1 MTAPK
6 SFSHQTPDVAR
17 SDDYEA
23 NVDVDVSPQSQIYEK
38 GITEPQLEVE
48 TGTEWQRLSL
58 ISILYFTIRNFT
70 NMAQGLIYAVP
81 ALAISFNIW
90 DNLFSPEVLIGAGIL
105 FLFTSTSGLVS
116 YLMYKFRVHNQ
127 HVEIH
132 HGVFQ
137 RRYTNL
143 PLWRIQNV
151 KIERPFY
158 YRPFGYALVVLDT
171 AGSGKEE
178 AKIVAVPEAYAE
190 ALKKQVLYEKA
201 QHDVDDLDGLV
212 GEELSGRGLAD
223 GSSSSRTQS
232 MSAKAADNVNTSE
245 EVLNRRSVKDII
257 IHGITNNRVWII
269 LGAAAPFYD
278 DVFGLVSEW
287 LADKGLQLNQ
297 IVGEQTV
304 AWWQLGLYAFVI
316 LMMLMALVA
325 LFSVGGALFTFY
337 GYTLS
342 RSGDRYIRR
351 SGLLNKLEVSM
362 RASRIQ
368 MITAKQ
374 DWLDKILKR
383 VNLYFE
389 QNSTAGQQMQEL
401 MSPNKLIVPSVTENE
416 AFELSQEVM
425 PGCDLRSQPYHI
437 ISKRFISF
445 WLLTAWAIPF
455 AIFFTIGAVSSHLD
469 IMLGALA
476 AYSAIAL
483 ILTLRWWRWGIAYD
497 NKYVYIRRGRIGVDY
512 QCFEPYKVQ
521 QVIIKQSVFM
531 KRNKL
536 ATIKFVLASGAVT
549 VPFLP
554 EEYVNKLADSVLFE
568 VESTRRSWM

>member
-1 MTAPK
+1 MTVSETP
-6 SFSHQTPDVAR
+6 SHQAPTLNQSKELKEDAALK
-17 SDDYEA
+17 SHGQDA
-23 NVDVDVSPQSQIYEK
+23 NME
-38 GITEPQLEVE
+38 EPKLKVE
-48 TGTEWQRLSL
+48 TGDEWQRLSL

-70 NMAQGLIYAVP
+70 NSAQVLIYTIP

-90 DNLFSPEVLIGAGIL
+90 DNLLSPEVLIGAGIL
-105 FLFTSTSGLVS
+105 FLSTSVS
-116 YLMYKFRVHNQ
+116 GVISFLMYKFRVHNQ

-178 AKIVAVPEAYAE
+178 AKIVAVPEDYAE

-201 QHDVDDLDGLV
+201 LHDEGDLDCLPN
-212 GEELSGRGLAD
+212 EDLSD
-223 GSSSSRTQS
+223 EQSSSFPTPRTRT
-232 MSAKAADNVNTSE
+232 KAIDSSHSNE

-297 IVGEQTV
+297 LVGEQTV
-304 AWWQLGLYAFVI
+304 AWWQFGLYAFVI

-325 LFSVGGALFTFY
+325 LLSVGGALFTFY

-342 RSGDRYIRR
+342 RTGDRYIRR

-401 MSPNKLIVPSVTENE
+401 MSPNKLIVPSVTEDE
-416 AFELSQEVM
+416 AFALSQEVM
-425 PGCDLRSQPYHI
+425 PGCDLRGQDYQT
-437 ISKRFISF
+437 ISKRFITF
-445 WLLTAWAIPF
+445 WLLAGWTLPF
-455 AIFFTIGAVSSHLD
+455 ITFFTIGAVSSHLD
-469 IMLGALA
+469 IMLGSLVVF
-476 AYSAIAL
+476 SAVSL
-483 ILTLRWWRWGIAYD
+483 LLTLRWWRWGIAYD
-497 NKYVYIRRGRIGVDY
+497 SKYVYIRRGRIGIDY
-512 QCFEPYKVQ
+512 QCFEPYKAQ
-521 QVIIKQSVFM
+521 QVIVKQSVFM
-531 KRNKL
+531 KRRKQ
-536 ATIKFVLASGAVT
+536 ATVKFVLASGAVT

-554 EEYVNKLADSVLFE
+554 EDYVNKLADSVLFE
-568 VESTRRSWM
+568 VESTTRYRM

>member
-1 MTAPK
+1 MTVSETP
-6 SFSHQTPDVAR
+6 SHQAPTLNQSKELKEDTALK
-17 SDDYEA
+17 SHGQDA
-23 NVDVDVSPQSQIYEK
+23 NME
-38 GITEPQLEVE
+38 EPKLKVE
-48 TGTEWQRLSL
+48 TGDEWQRLSL

-70 NMAQGLIYAVP
+70 NSAQVLIYTIP

-90 DNLFSPEVLIGAGIL
+90 DNLLSPEVLIGAGIL
-105 FLFTSTSGLVS
+105 FLSTSVS
-116 YLMYKFRVHNQ
+116 GVISFLMYKFRVHNQ

-178 AKIVAVPEAYAE
+178 AKIVAVPEDYAE

-201 QHDVDDLDGLV
+201 LHDEGDLDCLPN
-212 GEELSGRGLAD
+212 EDLSD
-223 GSSSSRTQS
+223 EQSSSFPTPRTRT
-232 MSAKAADNVNTSE
+232 KAVDSSHSNE

-297 IVGEQTV
+297 LVGEQTV
-304 AWWQLGLYAFVI
+304 AWWQFGLYAFVI

-325 LFSVGGALFTFY
+325 LLSVGGALFTFY

-342 RSGDRYIRR
+342 RTGDRYIRR

-401 MSPNKLIVPSVTENE
+401 MSPNKLIVPSVTEDE
-416 AFELSQEVM
+416 AFALSQEVM
-425 PGCDLRSQPYHI
+425 PGCDLRGQDYQT
-437 ISKRFISF
+437 ISKRFITF
-445 WLLTAWAIPF
+445 WLLAGWTLPF
-455 AIFFTIGAVSSHLD
+455 ITFFTIGAVSSHLD
-469 IMLGALA
+469 IMLGSLVVF
-476 AYSAIAL
+476 SAVSL
-483 ILTLRWWRWGIAYD
+483 LLTLRWWRWGIAYD
-497 NKYVYIRRGRIGVDY
+497 SKYVYIRRGRIGIDY
-512 QCFEPYKVQ
+512 QCFEPYKAQ
-521 QVIIKQSVFM
+521 QVIVKQSVFM
-531 KRNKL
+531 KRRKQ
-536 ATIKFVLASGAVT
+536 ATVKFVLASGAVT

-554 EEYVNKLADSVLFE
+554 EDYVNKLADSVLFE

>member
-1 MTAPK
+1 MTVSETP
-6 SFSHQTPDVAR
+6 SHQAPTL
-17 SDDYEA
+17 
-23 NVDVDVSPQSQIYEK
+23 NQSKELK
-38 GITEPQLEVE
+38 EDAALESHGPGAGVKEPKLKVE
-48 TGTEWQRLSL
+48 TGDEWQRLSL

-70 NMAQGLIYAVP
+70 NSAQVLIYTIP

-90 DNLFSPEVLIGAGIL
+90 DNLLSPEVLIGAGIL
-105 FLFTSTSGLVS
+105 FLSTSVS
-116 YLMYKFRVHNQ
+116 GVISFLMYKFRVHNQ

-178 AKIVAVPEAYAE
+178 AKIVAVPEDYAE

-201 QHDVDDLDGLV
+201 LHDEGDLDCLPN
-212 GEELSGRGLAD
+212 EDLSD
-223 GSSSSRTQS
+223 EQSSSFPTPRTR
-232 MSAKAADNVNTSE
+232 AKAVDSSHSNE

-297 IVGEQTV
+297 LVGEQTV
-304 AWWQLGLYAFVI
+304 AWWQFGLYAFVI
-316 LMMLMALVA
+316 LTMLMALVA
-325 LFSVGGALFTFY
+325 LLSVGGALFTFY

-342 RSGDRYIRR
+342 RTGDRYIRR

-401 MSPNKLIVPSVTENE
+401 MSPNKLIVPSVTEDE
-416 AFELSQEVM
+416 AFALSQEVM
-425 PGCDLRSQPYHI
+425 PGCDLRGQDYQT
-437 ISKRFISF
+437 ISKRFITF
-445 WLLTAWAIPF
+445 WLLAGWTLPF
-455 AIFFTIGAVSSHLD
+455 ITFFTIGAVSSHLD
-469 IMLGALA
+469 IMLGSLVVF
-476 AYSAIAL
+476 SAVSL
-483 ILTLRWWRWGIAYD
+483 LLTLRWWRWGIAYD
-497 NKYVYIRRGRIGVDY
+497 SKYVYIRRGRIGIDY
-512 QCFEPYKVQ
+512 QCFEPYKAQ
-521 QVIIKQSVFM
+521 QVIVKQSVFM
-531 KRNKL
+531 KRRKQ
-536 ATIKFVLASGAVT
+536 ATVKFVLASGAVT

-554 EEYVNKLADSVLFE
+554 EDYVNKLADSVLFE

>member
-1 MTAPK
+1 MTVSETP
-6 SFSHQTPDVAR
+6 SHQAPTLNQSKELKEDAVLK
-17 SDDYEA
+17 SHGQDA
-23 NVDVDVSPQSQIYEK
+23 NME
-38 GITEPQLEVE
+38 EPKLKVE
-48 TGTEWQRLSL
+48 TGDEWQRLSL

-70 NMAQGLIYAVP
+70 NSAQVLIYTIP

-90 DNLFSPEVLIGAGIL
+90 DNLLSPEVLIGAGIL
-105 FLFTSTSGLVS
+105 FLSTSVS
-116 YLMYKFRVHNQ
+116 GVISFLMYKFRVHNQ

-178 AKIVAVPEAYAE
+178 AKIVAVPEDYAE

-201 QHDVDDLDGLV
+201 LHDEGDLDCLPN
-212 GEELSGRGLAD
+212 EDLSD
-223 GSSSSRTQS
+223 EQSSSFPTPRTRT
-232 MSAKAADNVNTSE
+232 KAIDSSHSNE

-297 IVGEQTV
+297 LVGEQTV
-304 AWWQLGLYAFVI
+304 AWWQFGLYAFVI

-325 LFSVGGALFTFY
+325 LLSVGGALFTFY

-342 RSGDRYIRR
+342 RTGDRYIRR

-401 MSPNKLIVPSVTENE
+401 MSPNKLIVPSVTEDE
-416 AFELSQEVM
+416 AFALSQEVM
-425 PGCDLRSQPYHI
+425 PGCDLRGQDYQT
-437 ISKRFISF
+437 ISKRFITF
-445 WLLTAWAIPF
+445 WLLAGWTLPF
-455 AIFFTIGAVSSHLD
+455 ITFFTIGAVSSHLD
-469 IMLGALA
+469 IMLGSLVVF
-476 AYSAIAL
+476 SAVSL
-483 ILTLRWWRWGIAYD
+483 LLTLRWWRWGIAYD
-497 NKYVYIRRGRIGVDY
+497 SKYVYIRRGRIGIDY
-512 QCFEPYKVQ
+512 QCFEPYKAQ
-521 QVIIKQSVFM
+521 QVIVKQSVFM
-531 KRNKL
+531 KRRKQ
-536 ATIKFVLASGAVT
+536 ATVKFVLASGAVT

-554 EEYVNKLADSVLFE
+554 EDYVNKLADSVLFE

>member
-1 MTAPK
+1 MTVSETP
-6 SFSHQTPDVAR
+6 SHQAPTLNQSKELKEDAVLK
-17 SDDYEA
+17 SHGQDA
-23 NVDVDVSPQSQIYEK
+23 NME
-38 GITEPQLEVE
+38 EPKLKVE
-48 TGTEWQRLSL
+48 TGDEWQRLSL

-70 NMAQGLIYAVP
+70 NSAQVLIYTIP

-90 DNLFSPEVLIGAGIL
+90 DNLLSPEVLIGAGIL
-105 FLFTSTSGLVS
+105 FLSTSVS
-116 YLMYKFRVHNQ
+116 GVISFLMYKFRVHNQ

-178 AKIVAVPEAYAE
+178 AKIVAVPEDYAE

-201 QHDVDDLDGLV
+201 LHDEGDLDCLPN
-212 GEELSGRGLAD
+212 EDISDEQ
-223 GSSSSRTQS
+223 SSSFPTPRTRT
-232 MSAKAADNVNTSE
+232 KAIDSSHSNE

-297 IVGEQTV
+297 LVGEQTV
-304 AWWQLGLYAFVI
+304 AWWQFGLYAFVI

-325 LFSVGGALFTFY
+325 LLSVGGALFTFY

-342 RSGDRYIRR
+342 RTGDRYIRR

-401 MSPNKLIVPSVTENE
+401 MSPNKLIVPSVTEDE
-416 AFELSQEVM
+416 AFALSQEVM
-425 PGCDLRSQPYHI
+425 PGCDLRGQDYQT
-437 ISKRFISF
+437 ISKRFITF
-445 WLLTAWAIPF
+445 WLLAGWTLPF
-455 AIFFTIGAVSSHLD
+455 ITFFTIGAVSSHLD
-469 IMLGALA
+469 IMLGSLVVF
-476 AYSAIAL
+476 SAVSL
-483 ILTLRWWRWGIAYD
+483 LLTLRWWRWGIAYD
-497 NKYVYIRRGRIGVDY
+497 SKYVYIRRGRIGIDY
-512 QCFEPYKVQ
+512 QCFEPYKAQ
-521 QVIIKQSVFM
+521 QVIVKQSVFM
-531 KRNKL
+531 KRRKQ
-536 ATIKFVLASGAVT
+536 ATVKFVLASGAVT

-554 EEYVNKLADSVLFE
+554 EDYVNKLADSVLFE

>member
-1 MTAPK
+1 MAA
-6 SFSHQTPDVAR
+6 SGSSENQTINIMR
-17 SDDYEA
+17 SQEPND
-23 NVDVDVSPQSQIYEK
+23 DVSLSLQNDGEGNGEDKP
-38 GITEPQLEVE
+38 EVE
-48 TGTEWQRLSL
+48 TGGDWQRLAV

-90 DNLFSPEVLIGAGIL
+90 DNLFSPQVLIGAGVL
-105 FLFTSTSGLVS
+105 FLSTSGSGVIS

-178 AKIVAVPEAYAE
+178 AKIVAVPESYAE
-190 ALKKQVLYEKA
+190 ALKKQVLYEKV
-201 QHDVDDLDGLV
+201 QHIGDDVTGKSD
-212 GEELSGRGLAD
+212 EEMGD
-223 GSSSSRTQS
+223 KDSSTQH
-232 MSAKAADNVNTSE
+232 SAKIDTAAASALTNE

-278 DVFGLVSEW
+278 DVFGVVSEW
-287 LADKGLQLNQ
+287 LANKGLQLNQ

-304 AWWQLGLYAFVI
+304 AWWQFGLYAFVV
-316 LMMLMALVA
+316 LMMIMALVA
-325 LFSVGGALFTFY
+325 LLSVGGALFTFY

-342 RSGDRYIRR
+342 RTGDRYIRR

-374 DWLDKILKR
+374 DWLDKVLKR

-401 MSPNKLIVPSVTENE
+401 MSPNKLIVPSVTEDE
-416 AFELSQEVM
+416 AFALSQEVM
-425 PGCDLRSQPYHI
+425 PGCDLRGQHYQT
-437 ISKRFISF
+437 ISRRFIRF
-445 WLLTAWAIPF
+445 WLLAAWTTPLLG
-455 AIFFTIGAVSSHLD
+455 IFVVGAVTSHLD
-469 IMLGALA
+469 IMIGAV
-476 AYSAIAL
+476 STFIIVAL
-483 ILTLRWWRWGIAYD
+483 LLTLRWWRWGIAYD
-497 NKYVYIRRGRIGVDY
+497 NKYVYIRRGRVGVDY
-512 QCFEPYKVQ
+512 QCFEPYKAQ
-521 QVIIKQSVFM
+521 QVIVKQSIFM
-531 KRNKL
+531 KKRKL

-554 EEYVNKLADSVLFE
+554 EEYVNKLADSVLYE
-568 VESTRRSWM
+568 VEATRKSWM

>member
-1 MTAPK
+1 MTVSETP
-6 SFSHQTPDVAR
+6 SHQAPTLNQSKELKEDAALK
-17 SDDYEA
+17 SHGQDA
-23 NVDVDVSPQSQIYEK
+23 NME
-38 GITEPQLEVE
+38 EPKLKVE
-48 TGTEWQRLSL
+48 TGDEWQRLSL

-70 NMAQGLIYAVP
+70 NSAQVLIYTIP

-90 DNLFSPEVLIGAGIL
+90 DNLLSPEVLIGAGIL
-105 FLFTSTSGLVS
+105 FLSTSVS
-116 YLMYKFRVHNQ
+116 GVISFLMYKFRVHNQ

-178 AKIVAVPEAYAE
+178 AKIVAVPEDYAE

-201 QHDVDDLDGLV
+201 LHDEGDLDCLPN
-212 GEELSGRGLAD
+212 EDLSD
-223 GSSSSRTQS
+223 EQSSSFPTPRTRTKS
-232 MSAKAADNVNTSE
+232 VDSSHSNE

-297 IVGEQTV
+297 LVGEQTV
-304 AWWQLGLYAFVI
+304 AWWQFGLYAFVI

-325 LFSVGGALFTFY
+325 LLSVGGALFTFY

-342 RSGDRYIRR
+342 RTGDRYIRR

-401 MSPNKLIVPSVTENE
+401 MSPNKLIVPSVTEDE
-416 AFELSQEVM
+416 AFALSQEVM
-425 PGCDLRSQPYHI
+425 PGCDLRGQDYQT
-437 ISKRFISF
+437 ISKRFITF
-445 WLLTAWAIPF
+445 WLLAGWTLPF
-455 AIFFTIGAVSSHLD
+455 ITFFTIGAVSSHLD
-469 IMLGALA
+469 IMLGSLVVF
-476 AYSAIAL
+476 SAVSL
-483 ILTLRWWRWGIAYD
+483 LLTLRWWRWGIAYD
-497 NKYVYIRRGRIGVDY
+497 SKYVYIRRGRIGIDY
-512 QCFEPYKVQ
+512 QCFEPYKAQ
-521 QVIIKQSVFM
+521 QVIVKQSVFM
-531 KRNKL
+531 KRRKQ
-536 ATIKFVLASGAVT
+536 ATVKFVLASGAVT

-554 EEYVNKLADSVLFE
+554 EDYVNKLADSVLFE

>member
-1 MTAPK
+1 MAA
-6 SFSHQTPDVAR
+6 SGSSENQTINIMR
-17 SDDYEA
+17 SQEPND
-23 NVDVDVSPQSQIYEK
+23 DVSLSLQNDGEGNGEDKP
-38 GITEPQLEVE
+38 EVE
-48 TGTEWQRLSL
+48 TGGDWQRLAV

-90 DNLFSPEVLIGAGIL
+90 DNLFSPQVLIGAGVL
-105 FLFTSTSGLVS
+105 FLSTSGSGVIS

-178 AKIVAVPEAYAE
+178 AKIVAVPESYAE
-190 ALKKQVLYEKA
+190 ALKKQVLYEKV
-201 QHDVDDLDGLV
+201 QHIGDDVTGKSD
-212 GEELSGRGLAD
+212 EEMGD
-223 GSSSSRTQS
+223 KDSSTQH
-232 MSAKAADNVNTSE
+232 SAKIDTAAASALTNE

-278 DVFGLVSEW
+278 DVFGVVSEW
-287 LADKGLQLNQ
+287 LANKGLQLNQ

-304 AWWQLGLYAFVI
+304 AWWQFGLYAFVV
-316 LMMLMALVA
+316 LMMIMALVA
-325 LFSVGGALFTFY
+325 LLSVGGALFTFY

-342 RSGDRYIRR
+342 RTGDRYIRR

-374 DWLDKILKR
+374 DWLDKVLKR

-401 MSPNKLIVPSVTENE
+401 MSPNKLIVPSVTEDE
-416 AFELSQEVM
+416 AFALSQEVM
-425 PGCDLRSQPYHI
+425 PGCDLRGQHYQT
-437 ISKRFISF
+437 ISRRFIRF
-445 WLLTAWAIPF
+445 WLLAAWTTPLLG
-455 AIFFTIGAVSSHLD
+455 IFVVGAVTSHLD
-469 IMLGALA
+469 IMIGAV
-476 AYSAIAL
+476 STFIIVAL
-483 ILTLRWWRWGIAYD
+483 LLTLRWWRWGIAYD
-497 NKYVYIRRGRIGVDY
+497 NKYVYIRRGRVGVDY
-512 QCFEPYKVQ
+512 QCFEPFKAQ
-521 QVIIKQSVFM
+521 QVIVKQSIFM
-531 KRNKL
+531 KKRKL

-554 EEYVNKLADSVLFE
+554 EKYVNKLADSVLFE
-568 VESTRRSWM
+568 VEATRKSWM

>member
-1 MTAPK
+1 MTVSERP
-6 SFSHQTPDVAR
+6 SHQAPTLNQSKELKEDAALK
-17 SDDYEA
+17 SHGQDA
-23 NVDVDVSPQSQIYEK
+23 NME
-38 GITEPQLEVE
+38 EPKLKVE
-48 TGTEWQRLSL
+48 TGDEWQRLSL

-70 NMAQGLIYAVP
+70 NSAQVLIYTLP

-90 DNLFSPEVLIGAGIL
+90 DNLLSPEVLIGAGIL
-105 FLFTSTSGLVS
+105 FLSTSVS
-116 YLMYKFRVHNQ
+116 GVISFLMYKFRVHNQ

-178 AKIVAVPEAYAE
+178 AKIVAVPEDYAE

-201 QHDVDDLDGLV
+201 LHDEGDLDCLPN
-212 GEELSGRGLAD
+212 EYLSD
-223 GSSSSRTQS
+223 EQSSSFPTPRTRT
-232 MSAKAADNVNTSE
+232 KAIDSSHSNE

-297 IVGEQTV
+297 LVGEQTV
-304 AWWQLGLYAFVI
+304 AWWQFGLYAFVI

-325 LFSVGGALFTFY
+325 LLSVGGALFTFY

-342 RSGDRYIRR
+342 RTGDRYIRR

-401 MSPNKLIVPSVTENE
+401 MSPNKLIVPSVTEDE
-416 AFELSQEVM
+416 AFALSQEVM
-425 PGCDLRSQPYHI
+425 PECDLRGQDYHP
-437 ISKRFISF
+437 ISKRFITF
-445 WLLTAWAIPF
+445 WLFAGWTLPF
-455 AIFFTIGAVSSHLD
+455 ITFFTIGALSSHLD
-469 IMLGALA
+469 IMLGSLVVF
-476 AYSAIAL
+476 SAVSL
-483 ILTLRWWRWGIAYD
+483 LLTLRWWRWGIAYD
-497 NKYVYIRRGRIGVDY
+497 SKYVYIRRGRIGIDY
-512 QCFEPYKVQ
+512 QCFEPYKAQ
-521 QVIIKQSVFM
+521 QVIVKQSVFM
-531 KRNKL
+531 KRRKQ
-536 ATIKFVLASGAVT
+536 ATVKFVLASGAVT

-554 EEYVNKLADSVLFE
+554 EDYANKLADSVLFE

>member
-1 MTAPK
+1 MAA
-6 SFSHQTPDVAR
+6 SGSSENQTINIMR
-17 SDDYEA
+17 SQEPND
-23 NVDVDVSPQSQIYEK
+23 DVSLSLKNEGEGSSEDRP
-38 GITEPQLEVE
+38 EVE
-48 TGTEWQRLSL
+48 TGGDWQRLAV

-90 DNLFSPEVLIGAGIL
+90 DNLFSPQVLIGAGVL
-105 FLFTSTSGLVS
+105 FLSTSGSGVIS

-178 AKIVAVPEAYAE
+178 AKIVAVPESYAE
-190 ALKKQVLYEKA
+190 ALKKQVLYEKV
-201 QHDVDDLDGLV
+201 QHIGDDVTGKSD
-212 GEELSGRGLAD
+212 EEMGD
-223 GSSSSRTQS
+223 KDSSTQH
-232 MSAKAADNVNTSE
+232 SAKIDTAAASALTNE

-278 DVFGLVSEW
+278 DVFGVVSEW
-287 LADKGLQLNQ
+287 LANKGLQLNQ

-304 AWWQLGLYAFVI
+304 AWWQFGLYAFVV
-316 LMMLMALVA
+316 LMMIMALVA
-325 LFSVGGALFTFY
+325 LLSVGGALFTFY

-342 RSGDRYIRR
+342 RTGDRYIRR

-374 DWLDKILKR
+374 DWLDKVLKR

-401 MSPNKLIVPSVTENE
+401 MSPNKLIVPSVTEDE
-416 AFELSQEVM
+416 AFALSQEVM
-425 PGCDLRSQPYHI
+425 PGCDLRGQHYQT
-437 ISKRFISF
+437 ISRRFIRF
-445 WLLTAWAIPF
+445 WLLAAWTTPLIG
-455 AIFFTIGAVSSHLD
+455 IFVVGAVTSHLD
-469 IMLGALA
+469 IMIGAVSTFIIVTL
-476 AYSAIAL
+476 L
-483 ILTLRWWRWGIAYD
+483 LTLRWWRWGIAYD
-497 NKYVYIRRGRIGVDY
+497 NKYVYIRRGRVGVDY
-512 QCFEPYKVQ
+512 QCFEPYKAQ
-521 QVIIKQSVFM
+521 QVIVKQSIFM
-531 KRNKL
+531 KKRKL

-568 VESTRRSWM
+568 VEATRKSWM

>member
-1 MTAPK
+1 MTVSETP
-6 SFSHQTPDVAR
+6 SHQAPTLNQSKELKEDAVLK
-17 SDDYEA
+17 SHGQDA
-23 NVDVDVSPQSQIYEK
+23 NME
-38 GITEPQLEVE
+38 EPKLKVE
-48 TGTEWQRLSL
+48 TGDEWQRLSL

-70 NMAQGLIYAVP
+70 NSAQVLIYSIP

-90 DNLFSPEVLIGAGIL
+90 DNLLSPEVLIGAGIL
-105 FLFTSTSGLVS
+105 FLSTSVS
-116 YLMYKFRVHNQ
+116 GVISFLMYKFRVHNQ

-178 AKIVAVPEAYAE
+178 AKIVAVPEDYAE

-201 QHDVDDLDGLV
+201 LHDEGDLDCLPN
-212 GEELSGRGLAD
+212 EDLSD
-223 GSSSSRTQS
+223 EQTSSFPTPRPR
-232 MSAKAADNVNTSE
+232 AKAVDSSHSNE

-297 IVGEQTV
+297 LVGEQTV
-304 AWWQLGLYAFVI
+304 AWWQFGLYAFVI

-325 LFSVGGALFTFY
+325 LLSVGGALFTFY

-342 RSGDRYIRR
+342 RTGDRYIRR

-401 MSPNKLIVPSVTENE
+401 MSPNKLIVPSVTEDE
-416 AFELSQEVM
+416 AFALSQEVM
-425 PGCDLRSQPYHI
+425 PGCDLRGQDYQT
-437 ISKRFISF
+437 ISKRFITF
-445 WLLTAWAIPF
+445 WLLAGWTLPF
-455 AIFFTIGAVSSHLD
+455 ITFFTIGAVSSHLD
-469 IMLGALA
+469 IMLGSLVVF
-476 AYSAIAL
+476 SAVSL
-483 ILTLRWWRWGIAYD
+483 LLTLRWWRWGIAYD
-497 NKYVYIRRGRIGVDY
+497 SKYVYIRRGRIGIDY
-512 QCFEPYKVQ
+512 QCFEPYKAQ
-521 QVIIKQSVFM
+521 QVIVKQSVFM
-531 KRNKL
+531 KRRKQ
-536 ATIKFVLASGAVT
+536 ATVKFVLASGAVT

-554 EEYVNKLADSVLFE
+554 EDYVNKLADSVLFE

>member
-1 MTAPK
+1 MTVSETP
-6 SFSHQTPDVAR
+6 SHQAPTVNQSKELKEDAALK
-17 SDDYEA
+17 SHGQDA
-23 NVDVDVSPQSQIYEK
+23 NME
-38 GITEPQLEVE
+38 EPKLRVE
-48 TGTEWQRLSL
+48 TGDEWQRLSL

-70 NMAQGLIYAVP
+70 NSAQVLIYTIP

-90 DNLFSPEVLIGAGIL
+90 DNLLSPEVLIGAGIL
-105 FLFTSTSGLVS
+105 FLSTSVS
-116 YLMYKFRVHNQ
+116 GVISFLMYKFRVHNQ

-137 RRYTNL
+137 RRYANL

-178 AKIVAVPEAYAE
+178 AKIVAVPEDYAE

-201 QHDVDDLDGLV
+201 QHDEGDLDRVPNEDLPD
-212 GEELSGRGLAD
+212 EQ
-223 GSSSSRTQS
+223 GSSFPTPRTRAKPVDSSHL
-232 MSAKAADNVNTSE
+232 NE
-245 EVLNRRSVKDII
+245 EILNRRSVKDII

-297 IVGEQTV
+297 LVGEQTV
-304 AWWQLGLYAFVI
+304 AWWQFGLYAFVVV
-316 LMMLMALVA
+316 MMLMALVA
-325 LFSVGGALFTFY
+325 LLSVGGALFTFY

-342 RSGDRYIRR
+342 RAGDRYIRR

-401 MSPNKLIVPSVTENE
+401 MSPNKLIVPSVTEDE
-416 AFELSQEVM
+416 AFALSQEVM
-425 PGCDLRSQPYHI
+425 PGCDLRGQDYQT
-437 ISKRFISF
+437 ISKRFITF
-445 WLLTAWAIPF
+445 WLLAGWTLPF
-455 AIFFTIGAVSSHLD
+455 IIFFTIGAVSSHLD
-469 IMLGALA
+469 IMLGALVVF
-476 AYSAIAL
+476 SAVAL
-483 ILTLRWWRWGIAYD
+483 LLTLRWWRWGIAFD
-497 NKYVYIRRGRIGVDY
+497 NKYVYIRRGRVGVDY
-512 QCFEPYKVQ
+512 QCFEPYKAQ
-521 QVIIKQSVFM
+521 QVIVKQSVLM
-531 KRNKL
+531 KRKKL

-549 VPFLP
+549 IPFLP

>member
-1 MTAPK
+1 MTVSETP
-6 SFSHQTPDVAR
+6 SHQAPTLNQSKELKEDAVLK
-17 SDDYEA
+17 SHGQDA
-23 NVDVDVSPQSQIYEK
+23 NME
-38 GITEPQLEVE
+38 EPKLKVE
-48 TGTEWQRLSL
+48 TGDEWQRLSL

-70 NMAQGLIYAVP
+70 NSAQVLIYSIP

-90 DNLFSPEVLIGAGIL
+90 DNLLSPEVLIGAGIL
-105 FLFTSTSGLVS
+105 FLSTSVS
-116 YLMYKFRVHNQ
+116 GVISFLMYKFRVHNQ

-178 AKIVAVPEAYAE
+178 AKIVAVPEDYAE

-201 QHDVDDLDGLV
+201 LHDEGDLDCLPN
-212 GEELSGRGLAD
+212 EDLSDEQSPSFPTPRTRTKAID
-223 GSSSSRTQS
+223 SSHS
-232 MSAKAADNVNTSE
+232 NE

-297 IVGEQTV
+297 LVGEQTV
-304 AWWQLGLYAFVI
+304 AWWQFGLYAFVI

-325 LFSVGGALFTFY
+325 LLSVGGALFTFY

-342 RSGDRYIRR
+342 RTGDRYIRR

-401 MSPNKLIVPSVTENE
+401 MSPNKLIVPSVTEDE
-416 AFELSQEVM
+416 AFALSQEVM
-425 PGCDLRSQPYHI
+425 PGCDLRGQDYQT
-437 ISKRFISF
+437 ISKRFITF
-445 WLLTAWAIPF
+445 WLLAGWTLPF
-455 AIFFTIGAVSSHLD
+455 ITFFTIGAVSSHLD
-469 IMLGALA
+469 IMLGSLVVF
-476 AYSAIAL
+476 SAVSL
-483 ILTLRWWRWGIAYD
+483 LLTLRWWRWGIAYD
-497 NKYVYIRRGRIGVDY
+497 SKYVYIRRGRIGIDY
-512 QCFEPYKVQ
+512 QCFEPYKAQ
-521 QVIIKQSVFM
+521 QVIVKQSVFM
-531 KRNKL
+531 KRRKQ
-536 ATIKFVLASGAVT
+536 ATVKFVLASGAVT

-554 EEYVNKLADSVLFE
+554 EDYVNKLADSVLFE

>member
-1 MTAPK
+1 MTVSETP
-6 SFSHQTPDVAR
+6 SHQAPTLNQSKELKEDAALK
-17 SDDYEA
+17 SHGQDA
-23 NVDVDVSPQSQIYEK
+23 NME
-38 GITEPQLEVE
+38 EPKLKVE
-48 TGTEWQRLSL
+48 TGDEWQRLSL

-70 NMAQGLIYAVP
+70 NSAQVLIYTIP

-90 DNLFSPEVLIGAGIL
+90 DNLLSPEVLIGAGIL
-105 FLFTSTSGLVS
+105 FLSTSVS
-116 YLMYKFRVHNQ
+116 GVISFLMYKFRVHNQ

-178 AKIVAVPEAYAE
+178 AKIVAVPEGYAE

-201 QHDVDDLDGLV
+201 LHDEGDLDCLPN
-212 GEELSGRGLAD
+212 EDLSD
-223 GSSSSRTQS
+223 EQSSSFPSPRTR
-232 MSAKAADNVNTSE
+232 AKAVDSSHSNE

-297 IVGEQTV
+297 LVGEQTV
-304 AWWQLGLYAFVI
+304 AWWQFGLYAFVI

-325 LFSVGGALFTFY
+325 LLSVGGALFTFY

-342 RSGDRYIRR
+342 RTGDRYIRR

-401 MSPNKLIVPSVTENE
+401 MSPNKLIVPSVTEDE
-416 AFELSQEVM
+416 AFALSQEVM
-425 PGCDLRSQPYHI
+425 PGCDLRGQDYQT
-437 ISKRFISF
+437 ISKRFITF
-445 WLLTAWAIPF
+445 WLLAGWTLPF
-455 AIFFTIGAVSSHLD
+455 ITFFTIGAVSSHLD
-469 IMLGALA
+469 IMLGSLVVF
-476 AYSAIAL
+476 SAVSL
-483 ILTLRWWRWGIAYD
+483 LLTLRWWRWGIAYD
-497 NKYVYIRRGRIGVDY
+497 SKYVYIRRGRIGIDY
-512 QCFEPYKVQ
+512 QCFEPYKAQ
-521 QVIIKQSVFM
+521 QVIVKQSVFM
-531 KRNKL
+531 KRRKQ

-554 EEYVNKLADSVLFE
+554 EDYVNKLADSVLFE

>member
-1 MTAPK
+1 MTVSETP
-6 SFSHQTPDVAR
+6 SHQAPTLNQSKELKEDAALK
-17 SDDYEA
+17 SHGQDA
-23 NVDVDVSPQSQIYEK
+23 NME
-38 GITEPQLEVE
+38 EPKLKVE
-48 TGTEWQRLSL
+48 TGDEWQRLSL

-70 NMAQGLIYAVP
+70 NSAQVLIYTIP

-90 DNLFSPEVLIGAGIL
+90 DNLLSPEVLIGAGIL
-105 FLFTSTSGLVS
+105 FLSTSVS
-116 YLMYKFRVHNQ
+116 GVISFLMYKFRVHNQ

-178 AKIVAVPEAYAE
+178 AKIVAVPEDYAE

-201 QHDVDDLDGLV
+201 LHDEGDLDCLPN
-212 GEELSGRGLAD
+212 EDLSD
-223 GSSSSRTQS
+223 EQSSSFPTPRTR
-232 MSAKAADNVNTSE
+232 AKAVDSSHSNE
-245 EVLNRRSVKDII
+245 EVLNRRYVKDII

-297 IVGEQTV
+297 LVGEQTV
-304 AWWQLGLYAFVI
+304 AWWQFGLYAFVI

-325 LFSVGGALFTFY
+325 LLSVGGALFTFY

-342 RSGDRYIRR
+342 RAGDRYIRR

-389 QNSTAGQQMQEL
+389 QNSTAGQQVQEL
-401 MSPNKLIVPSVTENE
+401 MSPNKLIVPSVTEDE
-416 AFELSQEVM
+416 AFALSQEVM
-425 PGCDLRSQPYHI
+425 PGCDLRGLEYHP
-437 ISKRFISF
+437 ISKRFITF
-445 WLLTAWAIPF
+445 WLFAGWTLPLAIV
-455 AIFFTIGAVSSHLD
+455 FTIGAVSSHLD
-469 IMLGALA
+469 IMLGSLVVF
-476 AYSAIAL
+476 SAVSL
-483 ILTLRWWRWGIAYD
+483 LLTLRWWRWGIAYD
-497 NKYVYIRRGRIGVDY
+497 NKYVYIRRGRIGIDY
-512 QCFEPYKVQ
+512 QCFEPYKAQ
-521 QVIIKQSVFM
+521 QVIVKQSVFM
-531 KRNKL
+531 KRKKL

-549 VPFLP
+549 IPFLP

-568 VESTRRSWM
+568 VESTRKSWM

>member
-1 MTAPK
+1 MTVSETP
-6 SFSHQTPDVAR
+6 SHQAPTLNQSKELKEDAALK
-17 SDDYEA
+17 SHGQDA
-23 NVDVDVSPQSQIYEK
+23 NME
-38 GITEPQLEVE
+38 EPKLKVE
-48 TGTEWQRLSL
+48 TGDEWQRLSL

-70 NMAQGLIYAVP
+70 NSAQVLIYTIP

-90 DNLFSPEVLIGAGIL
+90 DNLLSPEVLIGAGIL
-105 FLFTSTSGLVS
+105 FLSTSVS
-116 YLMYKFRVHNQ
+116 GVISFLMYKFRVHNQ

-178 AKIVAVPEAYAE
+178 AKIVAVPEDYAE

-201 QHDVDDLDGLV
+201 LHDEGDLDCLPN
-212 GEELSGRGLAD
+212 EYLSD
-223 GSSSSRTQS
+223 EQSSSFPTPRTRT
-232 MSAKAADNVNTSE
+232 KAIDSSHSNE

-297 IVGEQTV
+297 LVGEQTV
-304 AWWQLGLYAFVI
+304 AWWQFGLYAFVI

-325 LFSVGGALFTFY
+325 LLSVGGALFTFY

-342 RSGDRYIRR
+342 RAGDRYIRR

-389 QNSTAGQQMQEL
+389 QNSTAGQQVQEL
-401 MSPNKLIVPSVTENE
+401 MSPNKLIVPSVTEDE
-416 AFELSQEVM
+416 AFALSQEVM
-425 PGCDLRSQPYHI
+425 PGCDLRGQDYQT
-437 ISKRFISF
+437 ISKRFITF
-445 WLLTAWAIPF
+445 WLLAGWTLPF
-455 AIFFTIGAVSSHLD
+455 ITFFTIGAVSSHLD
-469 IMLGALA
+469 IMLGSLVVF
-476 AYSAIAL
+476 SAVSL
-483 ILTLRWWRWGIAYD
+483 LLTLRWWRWGIAYD
-497 NKYVYIRRGRIGVDY
+497 SKYVYIRRGRIGIDY
-512 QCFEPYKVQ
+512 QCFEPYKAQ
-521 QVIIKQSVFM
+521 QVIVKQSVFM
-531 KRNKL
+531 KRRKQ
-536 ATIKFVLASGAVT
+536 ATVKFVLASGAVT

-554 EEYVNKLADSVLFE
+554 EDYVNKLADSVLFE

>member
-1 MTAPK
+1 MTVSETP
-6 SFSHQTPDVAR
+6 SHQAPTLNQSKELKEDAALK
-17 SDDYEA
+17 SHGQDA
-23 NVDVDVSPQSQIYEK
+23 NME
-38 GITEPQLEVE
+38 EPKLKVE
-48 TGTEWQRLSL
+48 TGDEWQRLSL

-70 NMAQGLIYAVP
+70 NSAQVLIYSIP

-90 DNLFSPEVLIGAGIL
+90 DNLLSPEVLIGAGIL
-105 FLFTSTSGLVS
+105 FLSTSVS
-116 YLMYKFRVHNQ
+116 GVISFLMYKFRVHNQ

-178 AKIVAVPEAYAE
+178 AKIVAVPEDYAE

-201 QHDVDDLDGLV
+201 LHDEGDLDCLPN
-212 GEELSGRGLAD
+212 EDLSD
-223 GSSSSRTQS
+223 EQSSSFPTPRTRT
-232 MSAKAADNVNTSE
+232 KAIDSSHSNE

-297 IVGEQTV
+297 LVGEQTV
-304 AWWQLGLYAFVI
+304 AWWQFGLYAFVI

-325 LFSVGGALFTFY
+325 LLSVGGALFTFY

-342 RSGDRYIRR
+342 RTGDRYIRR

-401 MSPNKLIVPSVTENE
+401 MSPNKLIVPSVTEDE
-416 AFELSQEVM
+416 AFALSQEVM
-425 PGCDLRSQPYHI
+425 PGCDLRGQDYQT
-437 ISKRFISF
+437 ISKRFITF
-445 WLLTAWAIPF
+445 WLLAGWTLPF
-455 AIFFTIGAVSSHLD
+455 ITFFTIGAVSSHLD
-469 IMLGALA
+469 IMLGSLVVF
-476 AYSAIAL
+476 SAVSL
-483 ILTLRWWRWGIAYD
+483 LLTLRWWRWGIAYD
-497 NKYVYIRRGRIGVDY
+497 SKYVYIRRGRIGIDY
-512 QCFEPYKVQ
+512 QCFEPYKAQ
-521 QVIIKQSVFM
+521 QVIVKQSVFM
-531 KRNKL
+531 KRRKQ
-536 ATIKFVLASGAVT
+536 ATVKFVLASGAVT

-554 EEYVNKLADSVLFE
+554 EDYVNKLADSVLFE

>member
-1 MTAPK
+1 MTVSETP
-6 SFSHQTPDVAR
+6 SHQAPTLNQSKELKEDTALK
-17 SDDYEA
+17 SHGQDA
-23 NVDVDVSPQSQIYEK
+23 NME
-38 GITEPQLEVE
+38 EPKLKVE
-48 TGTEWQRLSL
+48 TGDEWQRLSL

-70 NMAQGLIYAVP
+70 NSAQVLIYTIP

-90 DNLFSPEVLIGAGIL
+90 DNLLSPEVLIGAGIL
-105 FLFTSTSGLVS
+105 FLSTSVS
-116 YLMYKFRVHNQ
+116 GVISFLMYKFRVHNQ

-178 AKIVAVPEAYAE
+178 AKIVAVPEDYAE

-201 QHDVDDLDGLV
+201 LHDEGDLDCLPN
-212 GEELSGRGLAD
+212 EDLSD
-223 GSSSSRTQS
+223 EQSSSFPTPRTRT
-232 MSAKAADNVNTSE
+232 KAIDSSHSNE

-297 IVGEQTV
+297 LVGEQTV
-304 AWWQLGLYAFVI
+304 AWWQFGLYAFVI

-325 LFSVGGALFTFY
+325 LLSVGGALFTFY

-342 RSGDRYIRR
+342 RTGDRYIRR

-401 MSPNKLIVPSVTENE
+401 MSPNKLIVPSVTEDE
-416 AFELSQEVM
+416 AFALSQEVM
-425 PGCDLRSQPYHI
+425 PGCDLRGQDYQT
-437 ISKRFISF
+437 ISKRFITF
-445 WLLTAWAIPF
+445 WLLAGWTLPF
-455 AIFFTIGAVSSHLD
+455 ITFFTIGAVSSHLD
-469 IMLGALA
+469 IMLGSLVVF
-476 AYSAIAL
+476 SAVSL
-483 ILTLRWWRWGIAYD
+483 LLTLRWWRWGIAYD
-497 NKYVYIRRGRIGVDY
+497 SKYVYIRRGRIGIDY
-512 QCFEPYKVQ
+512 QCFEPYKAQ
-521 QVIIKQSVFM
+521 QVIVKQSVFM
-531 KRNKL
+531 KRRKQ
-536 ATIKFVLASGAVT
+536 ASVKFVLASGAVT

-554 EEYVNKLADSVLFE
+554 EDYVNKLTDNVLFE

>member
-1 MTAPK
+1 MTVSETP
-6 SFSHQTPDVAR
+6 SHQAPTLNQSKELKEDAALK
-17 SDDYEA
+17 SHGQDA
-23 NVDVDVSPQSQIYEK
+23 NME
-38 GITEPQLEVE
+38 EPKLKVE
-48 TGTEWQRLSL
+48 TGDEWQRLSL

-70 NMAQGLIYAVP
+70 NSAQVLIYTIP

-90 DNLFSPEVLIGAGIL
+90 DNLLSPEVLIGAGIL
-105 FLFTSTSGLVS
+105 FLSTSVS
-116 YLMYKFRVHNQ
+116 GVISFLMYKFRVHNQ

-178 AKIVAVPEAYAE
+178 AKIVAVPEDYAE

-201 QHDVDDLDGLV
+201 LHDEGDLDCLPN
-212 GEELSGRGLAD
+212 EDLSD
-223 GSSSSRTQS
+223 EQSSSFPSPRTR
-232 MSAKAADNVNTSE
+232 AKAVDSSHSNE

-297 IVGEQTV
+297 LVGEQTV
-304 AWWQLGLYAFVI
+304 AWWQFGLYAFVI

-325 LFSVGGALFTFY
+325 LLSVGGALFTFY

-342 RSGDRYIRR
+342 RTGDRYIRR

-401 MSPNKLIVPSVTENE
+401 MSPNKLIVPSVTEDE
-416 AFELSQEVM
+416 AFALSQEVM
-425 PGCDLRSQPYHI
+425 PGCDLRGQDYQT
-437 ISKRFISF
+437 ISKRFITF
-445 WLLTAWAIPF
+445 WLLAGWTLPF
-455 AIFFTIGAVSSHLD
+455 ITFFTIGAVLSHLD
-469 IMLGALA
+469 IMLGSLVVF
-476 AYSAIAL
+476 SAVSL
-483 ILTLRWWRWGIAYD
+483 LLTLRWWRWGIAYD
-497 NKYVYIRRGRIGVDY
+497 SKYVYIRRGRIGIDY
-512 QCFEPYKVQ
+512 QCFEPYKAQ
-521 QVIIKQSVFM
+521 QVIVKQSVFM
-531 KRNKL
+531 KRRKQ
-536 ATIKFVLASGAVT
+536 ATVKFVLASGAVT

-554 EEYVNKLADSVLFE
+554 EDYVNKLADSVLFE

>member
-1 MTAPK
+1 MTVSETP
-6 SFSHQTPDVAR
+6 SHQAPTLNQSKELKEDTALK
-17 SDDYEA
+17 SHGQDA
-23 NVDVDVSPQSQIYEK
+23 NME
-38 GITEPQLEVE
+38 EPKLKVE
-48 TGTEWQRLSL
+48 TGDEWQRLSL

-70 NMAQGLIYAVP
+70 NSAQVLIYTIP

-90 DNLFSPEVLIGAGIL
+90 DNLLSPEVLIGAGIL
-105 FLFTSTSGLVS
+105 FLSTSVS
-116 YLMYKFRVHNQ
+116 GVISFLMYKFRVHNQ

-178 AKIVAVPEAYAE
+178 AKIVAVPEDYAE

-201 QHDVDDLDGLV
+201 LHDEGDLDCLPN
-212 GEELSGRGLAD
+212 EDLSD
-223 GSSSSRTQS
+223 EQSSSFPTPRTRT
-232 MSAKAADNVNTSE
+232 KAVDSSHSNE

-297 IVGEQTV
+297 LVGEQTV
-304 AWWQLGLYAFVI
+304 AWWQFGLYAFVI
-316 LMMLMALVA
+316 LTMLMALVA
-325 LFSVGGALFTFY
+325 LLSVGGALFTFY

-342 RSGDRYIRR
+342 RTGDRYIRR

-401 MSPNKLIVPSVTENE
+401 MSPNKLIVPSVTEDE
-416 AFELSQEVM
+416 AFALSQEVM
-425 PGCDLRSQPYHI
+425 PGCDLRGQDYQT
-437 ISKRFISF
+437 ISKRFITF
-445 WLLTAWAIPF
+445 WLLAGWTLPF
-455 AIFFTIGAVSSHLD
+455 ITFFTIGAVSSHLD
-469 IMLGALA
+469 IMLGSLVVF
-476 AYSAIAL
+476 SAVSL
-483 ILTLRWWRWGIAYD
+483 LLTLRWWRWGIAYD
-497 NKYVYIRRGRIGVDY
+497 SKYVYIRRGRIGIDY
-512 QCFEPYKVQ
+512 QCFEPYKAQ
-521 QVIIKQSVFM
+521 QVIVKQSVFM
-531 KRNKL
+531 KRRKQ
-536 ATIKFVLASGAVT
+536 ATVKFVLASGAVT

-554 EEYVNKLADSVLFE
+554 EDYVNKLADSVLFE

>member
-1 MTAPK
+1 MTVSERP
-6 SFSHQTPDVAR
+6 SHQAPTLNQSKELKEDAALK
-17 SDDYEA
+17 SHGQDA
-23 NVDVDVSPQSQIYEK
+23 NME
-38 GITEPQLEVE
+38 EPKLKVE
-48 TGTEWQRLSL
+48 TGDEWQRLSL

-70 NMAQGLIYAVP
+70 NSAQVLIYTIP

-90 DNLFSPEVLIGAGIL
+90 DNLLSPEVLIGAGIL
-105 FLFTSTSGLVS
+105 FLSTSVS
-116 YLMYKFRVHNQ
+116 GVISFLMYKFRVHNQ

-178 AKIVAVPEAYAE
+178 AKIVAVPEDYAE

-201 QHDVDDLDGLV
+201 LHDEGDLDCLPN
-212 GEELSGRGLAD
+212 EYLSD
-223 GSSSSRTQS
+223 EQSSSFPTPRTRT
-232 MSAKAADNVNTSE
+232 KAIDSSHSNE

-297 IVGEQTV
+297 LVGEQTV
-304 AWWQLGLYAFVI
+304 AWWQFGLYAFVI

-325 LFSVGGALFTFY
+325 LLSIGGALFTFY

-362 RASRIQ
+362 RATRIQ

-401 MSPNKLIVPSVTENE
+401 MSPNKLIVPSVTEDE
-416 AFELSQEVM
+416 AFALSQEVM
-425 PGCDLRSQPYHI
+425 PGCDLRGQDYQT
-437 ISKRFISF
+437 ISKRFITF
-445 WLLTAWAIPF
+445 WLLAGWTLPF
-455 AIFFTIGAVSSHLD
+455 ITFFTIGAVSSHLD
-469 IMLGALA
+469 IMLGSLVVF
-476 AYSAIAL
+476 SAVSL
-483 ILTLRWWRWGIAYD
+483 LLTLRWWRWGIAYD
-497 NKYVYIRRGRIGVDY
+497 SKYVYIRRGRIGIDY
-512 QCFEPYKVQ
+512 QCFEPYKAQ
-521 QVIIKQSVFM
+521 QVIVKQSVFM
-531 KRNKL
+531 KRRKQ
-536 ATIKFVLASGAVT
+536 ATVKFVLASGAVT

-554 EEYVNKLADSVLFE
+554 EDYVNKLADSVLFE

>member
-1 MTAPK
+1 MTVSETP
-6 SFSHQTPDVAR
+6 SHQAPTLNQSKELKEDTALK
-17 SDDYEA
+17 SHGQDA
-23 NVDVDVSPQSQIYEK
+23 NME
-38 GITEPQLEVE
+38 EPKLKVE
-48 TGTEWQRLSL
+48 TGDEWQRLSL

-70 NMAQGLIYAVP
+70 NSAQVLIYTIP

-90 DNLFSPEVLIGAGIL
+90 DNLLSPEVLIGAGIL
-105 FLFTSTSGLVS
+105 FLSTSVS
-116 YLMYKFRVHNQ
+116 GVISFLMYKFRVHNQ

-178 AKIVAVPEAYAE
+178 AKIVAVPEDYAE

-201 QHDVDDLDGLV
+201 LHDEGDLDCLPN
-212 GEELSGRGLAD
+212 EDLSD
-223 GSSSSRTQS
+223 EQSSSFPTPRTRT
-232 MSAKAADNVNTSE
+232 KAIDSSHSNE

-297 IVGEQTV
+297 LVGEQTV
-304 AWWQLGLYAFVI
+304 AWWQFGLYAFVI

-325 LFSVGGALFTFY
+325 LLSVGGALFTFY

-342 RSGDRYIRR
+342 RTGDRYIRR

-401 MSPNKLIVPSVTENE
+401 MSPNKLIVPSVTEDE
-416 AFELSQEVM
+416 AFALSQEVM
-425 PGCDLRSQPYHI
+425 PGCDLRGQDYQT
-437 ISKRFISF
+437 ISKRFITF
-445 WLLTAWAIPF
+445 WLLAGWTLPF
-455 AIFFTIGAVSSHLD
+455 ITFFIIGAVSSHLD
-469 IMLGALA
+469 IMLGSLVVF
-476 AYSAIAL
+476 SAVSL
-483 ILTLRWWRWGIAYD
+483 LLTLRWWRWGIAYD
-497 NKYVYIRRGRIGVDY
+497 SKYVYIRRGRIGIDY
-512 QCFEPYKVQ
+512 QCFEPYKAQ
-521 QVIIKQSVFM
+521 QVIVKQSVFM
-531 KRNKL
+531 KRRKQ
-536 ATIKFVLASGAVT
+536 ATVKFVLASGAVT

-554 EEYVNKLADSVLFE
+554 EDYVNKLADSVLFE

>member
-1 MTAPK
+1 MTVSETP
-6 SFSHQTPDVAR
+6 SHQASTLNQSKELKEDTALK
-17 SDDYEA
+17 SHGQDA
-23 NVDVDVSPQSQIYEK
+23 NME
-38 GITEPQLEVE
+38 EPKLKVE
-48 TGTEWQRLSL
+48 TGDEWQRLSL

-70 NMAQGLIYAVP
+70 NSAQVLIYTIP

-90 DNLFSPEVLIGAGIL
+90 DNLLSPEVLIGAGIL
-105 FLFTSTSGLVS
+105 FLSTSVS
-116 YLMYKFRVHNQ
+116 GVISFLMYKFRVHNQ

-178 AKIVAVPEAYAE
+178 AKIVAVPEDYAE

-201 QHDVDDLDGLV
+201 LHDEGDLDCLPN
-212 GEELSGRGLAD
+212 EDLSD
-223 GSSSSRTQS
+223 EQSSSFPTPRTRT
-232 MSAKAADNVNTSE
+232 KAIDSSHSNE

-297 IVGEQTV
+297 LVGEQTV
-304 AWWQLGLYAFVI
+304 AWWQFGLYAFVI

-325 LFSVGGALFTFY
+325 LLSVGGALFTFY

-342 RSGDRYIRR
+342 RTGDRYIRR

-401 MSPNKLIVPSVTENE
+401 MSPNKLIVPSVTEDE
-416 AFELSQEVM
+416 AFALSQEVM
-425 PGCDLRSQPYHI
+425 PGCDLRGQDYQT
-437 ISKRFISF
+437 ISKRFITF
-445 WLLTAWAIPF
+445 WLLAGWTLPF
-455 AIFFTIGAVSSHLD
+455 ITFFTIGAVSSHLD
-469 IMLGALA
+469 IMLGSLVVF
-476 AYSAIAL
+476 SAVSL
-483 ILTLRWWRWGIAYD
+483 LLTLRWWRWGIAYD
-497 NKYVYIRRGRIGVDY
+497 SKYVYIRRGRIGIDY
-512 QCFEPYKVQ
+512 QCFEPYKAQ
-521 QVIIKQSVFM
+521 QVIVKQSVFM
-531 KRNKL
+531 KRRKQ
-536 ATIKFVLASGAVT
+536 ATVKFVLASGAVT

-554 EEYVNKLADSVLFE
+554 EDYVNKLADSVLFE

>member
-1 MTAPK
+1 ETP
-6 SFSHQTPDVAR
+6 SHQAPTLNQSKELKEDTALK
-17 SDDYEA
+17 SHGQDA
-23 NVDVDVSPQSQIYEK
+23 NME
-38 GITEPQLEVE
+38 EPKLKVE
-48 TGTEWQRLSL
+48 TGDEWQRLSL

-70 NMAQGLIYAVP
+70 NSAQVLIYTIP

-90 DNLFSPEVLIGAGIL
+90 DNLLSPEVLIGAGIL
-105 FLFTSTSGLVS
+105 FLSTSVS
-116 YLMYKFRVHNQ
+116 GVISFLMYKFRVHNQ

-178 AKIVAVPEAYAE
+178 AKIVAVPEDYAE

-201 QHDVDDLDGLV
+201 LHDEGDLDCLPN
-212 GEELSGRGLAD
+212 EDLSD
-223 GSSSSRTQS
+223 EQSSSFPTPRTRT
-232 MSAKAADNVNTSE
+232 KAIDSSHSNE

-297 IVGEQTV
+297 LVGEQTV
-304 AWWQLGLYAFVI
+304 AWWQFGLYAFVI

-325 LFSVGGALFTFY
+325 LLSVGGALFTFY

-342 RSGDRYIRR
+342 RTGDRYIRR

-401 MSPNKLIVPSVTENE
+401 MSPNKLIVPSVTEDE
-416 AFELSQEVM
+416 AFALSQEVM
-425 PGCDLRSQPYHI
+425 PECDLRGQEYHP
-437 ISKRFISF
+437 ISKRFITF
-445 WLLTAWAIPF
+445 WLFAGWTLPL

-469 IMLGALA
+469 IMLGSLVVF
-476 AYSAIAL
+476 SAVSL
-483 ILTLRWWRWGIAYD
+483 LLTLRWWRWGIAYD
-497 NKYVYIRRGRIGVDY
+497 SKYVYIRRGRIGIDY
-512 QCFEPYKVQ
+512 QCFEPYKAQ
-521 QVIIKQSVFM
+521 QVIVKQSVFM
-531 KRNKL
+531 KRRKQ
-536 ATIKFVLASGAVT
+536 ATVKFVLASGAVT

-554 EEYVNKLADSVLFE
+554 EDYVNKLADSVLFE

>member
-1 MTAPK
+1 MAA
-6 SFSHQTPDVAR
+6 SGSSENQTINIMR
-17 SDDYEA
+17 SQEPND
-23 NVDVDVSPQSQIYEK
+23 DVSLSLKNEGEGSSEDRP
-38 GITEPQLEVE
+38 EVE
-48 TGTEWQRLSL
+48 TGGDWQRLAV

-90 DNLFSPEVLIGAGIL
+90 DNLFSPQVLIGAGVL
-105 FLFTSTSGLVS
+105 FLSTSGSGVIS

-178 AKIVAVPEAYAE
+178 AKIVAVPESYAE
-190 ALKKQVLYEKA
+190 ALKKQVLYEKV
-201 QHDVDDLDGLV
+201 QHIGDDVTGKSD
-212 GEELSGRGLAD
+212 EEMGD
-223 GSSSSRTQS
+223 KDSSTQH
-232 MSAKAADNVNTSE
+232 SAKIDTAAASALTNE

-278 DVFGLVSEW
+278 DVFGVVSEW
-287 LADKGLQLNQ
+287 LANKGLQLNQ

-304 AWWQLGLYAFVI
+304 AWWQFGLYAFVV
-316 LMMLMALVA
+316 LMMIMALVA
-325 LFSVGGALFTFY
+325 LLSVGGALFTFY

-342 RSGDRYIRR
+342 RTGDRYIRR

-374 DWLDKILKR
+374 DWLDKVLKR

-401 MSPNKLIVPSVTENE
+401 MSPNKLIVPSVTEDE
-416 AFELSQEVM
+416 AFALSQEVM
-425 PGCDLRSQPYHI
+425 PGCDLRGQHYQT
-437 ISKRFISF
+437 ISRRFIRF
-445 WLLTAWAIPF
+445 WLLAAWTTPLLG
-455 AIFFTIGAVSSHLD
+455 IFVVGAVTSHLD
-469 IMLGALA
+469 IMIGAV
-476 AYSAIAL
+476 STFIIVAL
-483 ILTLRWWRWGIAYD
+483 LLTLRWWRWGIAYD
-497 NKYVYIRRGRIGVDY
+497 NKYVYIRRGRVGVDY
-512 QCFEPYKVQ
+512 QCFEPYKAQ
-521 QVIIKQSVFM
+521 QVIVKQSIFM
-531 KRNKL
+531 KKRKL

-554 EEYVNKLADSVLFE
+554 EEYVNKLADSVLYE
-568 VESTRRSWM
+568 VEATRKSWM

>member
-1 MTAPK
+1 MTVSETP
-6 SFSHQTPDVAR
+6 SHQAPTLNQSKELKEDAVLK
-17 SDDYEA
+17 SHGQDA
-23 NVDVDVSPQSQIYEK
+23 NME
-38 GITEPQLEVE
+38 EPKLKVE
-48 TGTEWQRLSL
+48 TGDEWQRLSL

-70 NMAQGLIYAVP
+70 NSAQVLIYTIP

-90 DNLFSPEVLIGAGIL
+90 DNLLSPEVLIGAGIL
-105 FLFTSTSGLVS
+105 FLSTSVS
-116 YLMYKFRVHNQ
+116 GVISFLMYKFRVHNQ

-178 AKIVAVPEAYAE
+178 AKIVAVPEDYAE

-201 QHDVDDLDGLV
+201 LHDEGDLDCLPN
-212 GEELSGRGLAD
+212 EDLSD
-223 GSSSSRTQS
+223 EQSSSFPTPRTRT
-232 MSAKAADNVNTSE
+232 KAIDSSHSNE

-297 IVGEQTV
+297 LVGEQTV
-304 AWWQLGLYAFVI
+304 AWWQFGLYAFVI

-325 LFSVGGALFTFY
+325 LLSVGGALFTFY

-342 RSGDRYIRR
+342 RTGDRYIRR

-401 MSPNKLIVPSVTENE
+401 MSPNKLIVPSVTEDE
-416 AFELSQEVM
+416 AFALSQEVM
-425 PGCDLRSQPYHI
+425 PGCDLRGQDYQT
-437 ISKRFISF
+437 ISKRFITF
-445 WLLTAWAIPF
+445 WLLAGWTLPF
-455 AIFFTIGAVSSHLD
+455 IIFFTIGAVSSHLD
-469 IMLGALA
+469 IMLGALVVF
-476 AYSAIAL
+476 SAVAL
-483 ILTLRWWRWGIAYD
+483 LLTLRWWRWGIAYD
-497 NKYVYIRRGRIGVDY
+497 SKYVYIRRGRVGVDY
-512 QCFEPYKVQ
+512 QCFEPYKAQ
-521 QVIIKQSVFM
+521 QVIVKQSVFM
-531 KRNKL
+531 KRKKL

-549 VPFLP
+549 IPFLP
-554 EEYVNKLADSVLFE
+554 EEYVNKLADRVLFE
-568 VESTRRSWM
+568 VESTRKSWM

>member
-1 MTAPK
+1 MTVSETP
-6 SFSHQTPDVAR
+6 SHQAPTLNQSKELKEDAALK
-17 SDDYEA
+17 SHGQDA
-23 NVDVDVSPQSQIYEK
+23 NME
-38 GITEPQLEVE
+38 EPKLKVE
-48 TGTEWQRLSL
+48 TGDEWQRLSL

-70 NMAQGLIYAVP
+70 NSAQVLIYTIP

-90 DNLFSPEVLIGAGIL
+90 DNLLSPEVLIGAGIL
-105 FLFTSTSGLVS
+105 FLSTSVS
-116 YLMYKFRVHNQ
+116 GVISFLMYKFRVHNQ

-178 AKIVAVPEAYAE
+178 AKIVAVPEDYAE

-201 QHDVDDLDGLV
+201 LHDEGDLDCLPN
-212 GEELSGRGLAD
+212 EDLSD
-223 GSSSSRTQS
+223 EQSSSFPTPRTRT
-232 MSAKAADNVNTSE
+232 KAIDSSHSNE

-297 IVGEQTV
+297 LVGEQTV
-304 AWWQLGLYAFVI
+304 AWWQFGLYAFVI

-325 LFSVGGALFTFY
+325 LLSVGGALFTFY

-342 RSGDRYIRR
+342 RTGDRYIRR

-401 MSPNKLIVPSVTENE
+401 MSPNKLIVPSVTEDE
-416 AFELSQEVM
+416 AFALSQEVM
-425 PGCDLRSQPYHI
+425 PGCDLRGQDYQT
-437 ISKRFISF
+437 ISKRFITF
-445 WLLTAWAIPF
+445 WLLAGWTLPF
-455 AIFFTIGAVSSHLD
+455 ITFFTIGAVSSHLD
-469 IMLGALA
+469 IMLGSLVVF
-476 AYSAIAL
+476 SAVSL
-483 ILTLRWWRWGIAYD
+483 LLTLRWWRWGIAYD
-497 NKYVYIRRGRIGVDY
+497 SKYVYIRRGRIGIDY
-512 QCFEPYKVQ
+512 QCFEPYKAQ
-521 QVIIKQSVFM
+521 QVIVKQSVFM
-531 KRNKL
+531 KRRKQ
-536 ATIKFVLASGAVT
+536 ATVKFVLASGAVT

-554 EEYVNKLADSVLFE
+554 EDYVNKLADSVLFE

>member
-1 MTAPK
+1 MTVSETP
-6 SFSHQTPDVAR
+6 SHQAPTLNQSKELKEDAALK
-17 SDDYEA
+17 SHGQDA
-23 NVDVDVSPQSQIYEK
+23 NME
-38 GITEPQLEVE
+38 EPKLKVE
-48 TGTEWQRLSL
+48 TGDEWQRLSL

-70 NMAQGLIYAVP
+70 NSAQVLIYTIP

-90 DNLFSPEVLIGAGIL
+90 DNLLSPEVLIGAGIL
-105 FLFTSTSGLVS
+105 FLSTSVS
-116 YLMYKFRVHNQ
+116 GVISFLMYKFRVHNQ

-178 AKIVAVPEAYAE
+178 AKIVAVPEDYAE

-201 QHDVDDLDGLV
+201 LHDEGDLDCLPN
-212 GEELSGRGLAD
+212 EDLSD
-223 GSSSSRTQS
+223 EQSSSFPTPRTR
-232 MSAKAADNVNTSE
+232 AKAVDSSHPNE

-297 IVGEQTV
+297 LVGEQTV
-304 AWWQLGLYAFVI
+304 AWWQFGLYAFVI

-325 LFSVGGALFTFY
+325 LLSVGGALFTFY

-342 RSGDRYIRR
+342 RTGDRYIRR

-401 MSPNKLIVPSVTENE
+401 MSPNKLIVPSVTEDE
-416 AFELSQEVM
+416 AFALSQEVM
-425 PGCDLRSQPYHI
+425 PGCDLRGQDYQT
-437 ISKRFISF
+437 ISKRFITF
-445 WLLTAWAIPF
+445 WLLAGWTLPF
-455 AIFFTIGAVSSHLD
+455 ITFFTIGAVSSHLD
-469 IMLGALA
+469 IMLGSLVVF
-476 AYSAIAL
+476 SAVSL
-483 ILTLRWWRWGIAYD
+483 LLTLRWWRWGIAYD
-497 NKYVYIRRGRIGVDY
+497 SKYVYIRRGRIGIDY
-512 QCFEPYKVQ
+512 QCFEPYKAQ
-521 QVIIKQSVFM
+521 QVIVKQSVFM
-531 KRNKL
+531 KRRKQ
-536 ATIKFVLASGAVT
+536 ATVKFVLASGAVT

-554 EEYVNKLADSVLFE
+554 EDYVNKLADSVLFE

>member
-1 MTAPK
+1 MTAPE
-6 SFSHQTPDVAR
+6 SFSNQTPDVAR
-17 SDDYEA
+17 AGDFED
-23 NVDVDVSPQSQIYEK
+23 NVDVLPHTHK
-38 GITEPQLEVE
+38 AGAAEPQLKVE
-48 TGTEWQRLSL
+48 TGGEWQRLSI
-58 ISILYFTIRNFT
+58 ISILYFTIRNFSAS
-70 NMAQGLIYAVP
+70 AQVLIYTIP

-90 DNLFSPEVLIGAGIL
+90 DNLLSPEVLIGAGIL
-105 FLFTSTSGLVS
+105 FLSTSSSGLIS
-116 YLMYKFRVHNQ
+116 FLMYKFRVHNQ

-178 AKIVAVPEAYAE
+178 AKIVAVPEVYAE

-201 QHDVDDLDGLV
+201 HHDVGDKD
-212 GEELSGRGLAD
+212 ELSSEDLCDGELAD
-223 GSSSSRTQS
+223 GQSSSSRTKSLGARAQYNPS
-232 MSAKAADNVNTSE
+232 TSE

-278 DVFGLVSEW
+278 DVFGVVSEW

-297 IVGEQTV
+297 LVGEQTV
-304 AWWQLGLYAFVI
+304 AWWQFGLYAFVM

-325 LFSVGGALFTFY
+325 LLSVGGALFTFY

-342 RSGDRYIRR
+342 RTGDRYIRR

-416 AFELSQEVM
+416 AFDLSQEVM
-425 PGCDLRSQPYHI
+425 PGCDLRGQPYQV

-445 WLLTAWAIPF
+445 WLISAWAVPST
-455 AIFFTIGAVSSHLD
+455 IFFIIGAVTSHLD
-469 IMLGALA
+469 IMLGTFTVFF
-476 AYSAIAL
+476 AIAL
-483 ILTLRWWRWGIAYD
+483 LLTLRWWRWGIAYD

-554 EEYVNKLADSVLFE
+554 EEYVEKLADSVLFE

>member
-1 MTAPK
+1 MTVSETP
-6 SFSHQTPDVAR
+6 SHQAPTLNQSKELKEDAALK
-17 SDDYEA
+17 SHGQDA
-23 NVDVDVSPQSQIYEK
+23 NME
-38 GITEPQLEVE
+38 EPKLKVE
-48 TGTEWQRLSL
+48 TGDEWQRLSL

-70 NMAQGLIYAVP
+70 NSAQVLIYTIP

-90 DNLFSPEVLIGAGIL
+90 DNLLSPEVLIGAGIL
-105 FLFTSTSGLVS
+105 FLSTSVS
-116 YLMYKFRVHNQ
+116 GVISFLMYKFRVHNQ

-158 YRPFGYALVVLDT
+158 YRPFGYTLVVLDT

-178 AKIVAVPEAYAE
+178 AKIVAVPEDYAE

-201 QHDVDDLDGLV
+201 LHDEGDLDCLPN
-212 GEELSGRGLAD
+212 EDLSD
-223 GSSSSRTQS
+223 EQSSSFPSPRTR
-232 MSAKAADNVNTSE
+232 AKAVDSSHSNE

-297 IVGEQTV
+297 LVGEQTV
-304 AWWQLGLYAFVI
+304 AWWQFGLYAFVI

-325 LFSVGGALFTFY
+325 LLSVGGALFTFY

-342 RSGDRYIRR
+342 RTGDRYIRR

-401 MSPNKLIVPSVTENE
+401 MSPNKLIVPSVTEDE
-416 AFELSQEVM
+416 AFALSQEVM
-425 PGCDLRSQPYHI
+425 PGCDLRGQDYQT
-437 ISKRFISF
+437 ISKRFITF
-445 WLLTAWAIPF
+445 WLLAGWTLPF
-455 AIFFTIGAVSSHLD
+455 ITFFTIGAVSSHLD
-469 IMLGALA
+469 IMLGSLVVFCAVSL
-476 AYSAIAL
+476 L
-483 ILTLRWWRWGIAYD
+483 LTLRWWRWGIAYD
-497 NKYVYIRRGRIGVDY
+497 SKYVYIRRGRIGIDY
-512 QCFEPYKVQ
+512 QCFEPYKAQ
-521 QVIIKQSVFM
+521 QVIVKQSVFM
-531 KRNKL
+531 KRRKQ
-536 ATIKFVLASGAVT
+536 ATVKFVLASGAVT

-554 EEYVNKLADSVLFE
+554 EDYVNKLADSVLFE

>member
-1 MTAPK
+1 MTVSETP
-6 SFSHQTPDVAR
+6 SHQAPTLNQSKELKEDAALK
-17 SDDYEA
+17 SHGQDA
-23 NVDVDVSPQSQIYEK
+23 NME
-38 GITEPQLEVE
+38 EPKLKVE
-48 TGTEWQRLSL
+48 TGDEWQRLSL

-70 NMAQGLIYAVP
+70 NSAQVLIYTIP

-90 DNLFSPEVLIGAGIL
+90 DNLLSPEVLIGAGIL
-105 FLFTSTSGLVS
+105 FLSTSVS
-116 YLMYKFRVHNQ
+116 GVISFLMYKFRVHNQ

-178 AKIVAVPEAYAE
+178 AKIVAVPEDYAE

-201 QHDVDDLDGLV
+201 LHDEGDLDCLPN
-212 GEELSGRGLAD
+212 EDLSD
-223 GSSSSRTQS
+223 EQTSSFPTPRTRTKAIDSSHS
-232 MSAKAADNVNTSE
+232 NE

-297 IVGEQTV
+297 LVGEQTV
-304 AWWQLGLYAFVI
+304 AWWQFGLYAFVI

-325 LFSVGGALFTFY
+325 LLSVGGALFTFY

-342 RSGDRYIRR
+342 RTGDRYIRR

-401 MSPNKLIVPSVTENE
+401 MSPNKLIVPSVTEDE
-416 AFELSQEVM
+416 AFALSQEVM
-425 PGCDLRSQPYHI
+425 PECDLRGQEYHP
-437 ISKRFISF
+437 ISKRFITF
-445 WLLTAWAIPF
+445 WLFAGWTLPL

-469 IMLGALA
+469 IMLGSLVVF
-476 AYSAIAL
+476 SAVSL
-483 ILTLRWWRWGIAYD
+483 LLTLRWWRWGIAYD
-497 NKYVYIRRGRIGVDY
+497 SKYVYIRRGRIGIDY
-512 QCFEPYKVQ
+512 QCFEPYKAQ
-521 QVIIKQSVFM
+521 QVIVKQSVFM
-531 KRNKL
+531 KRRKQ
-536 ATIKFVLASGAVT
+536 ATVKFVLASGAVT

-554 EEYVNKLADSVLFE
+554 EDYVNKLADSVLFE

>member
-1 MTAPK
+1 MTVSETP
-6 SFSHQTPDVAR
+6 SHQAPTLNQSKELKEDTALK
-17 SDDYEA
+17 SHGQDA
-23 NVDVDVSPQSQIYEK
+23 NME
-38 GITEPQLEVE
+38 EPKLKVE
-48 TGTEWQRLSL
+48 TGDEWQRLSL

-70 NMAQGLIYAVP
+70 NSAQVLIYTIP

-90 DNLFSPEVLIGAGIL
+90 DNLLSPEVLIGAGIL
-105 FLFTSTSGLVS
+105 FLSTSVS
-116 YLMYKFRVHNQ
+116 GVISFLMYKFRVHNQ

-151 KIERPFY
+151 KIEHPFY

-178 AKIVAVPEAYAE
+178 AKIVAVPEDYAE

-201 QHDVDDLDGLV
+201 LHDEGDLDCLPN
-212 GEELSGRGLAD
+212 EDLSD
-223 GSSSSRTQS
+223 EQSSSFPTPRTRT
-232 MSAKAADNVNTSE
+232 KAIDSSHSNE

-297 IVGEQTV
+297 LVGEQTV
-304 AWWQLGLYAFVI
+304 AWWQFGLYAFVV

-325 LFSVGGALFTFY
+325 LLSVGGALFTFY

-342 RSGDRYIRR
+342 RTGDRYIRR

-401 MSPNKLIVPSVTENE
+401 MSPNKLIVPSVTEDE
-416 AFELSQEVM
+416 AFALSQEVM
-425 PGCDLRSQPYHI
+425 PGCDLRGQDYQTI
-437 ISKRFISF
+437 NKRFITF
-445 WLLTAWAIPF
+445 WLLAGWTLPF
-455 AIFFTIGAVSSHLD
+455 ITFFTIGAVSSHLD
-469 IMLGALA
+469 IMLGSLVVF
-476 AYSAIAL
+476 SAVSL
-483 ILTLRWWRWGIAYD
+483 LLTLRWWRWGIAYD
-497 NKYVYIRRGRIGVDY
+497 SKYVYIRRGRIGIDY
-512 QCFEPYKVQ
+512 QCFEPYKAQ
-521 QVIIKQSVFM
+521 QVIVKQSVFM
-531 KRNKL
+531 KRRKQ
-536 ATIKFVLASGAVT
+536 ATVKFVLASGAVT

-554 EEYVNKLADSVLFE
+554 EDYVNKLADSVLFE

>member
-1 MTAPK
+1 MTVSETP
-6 SFSHQTPDVAR
+6 SHQAPTLNQSKELKEDAVLK
-17 SDDYEA
+17 SHGQDA
-23 NVDVDVSPQSQIYEK
+23 NME
-38 GITEPQLEVE
+38 EPKLKVE
-48 TGTEWQRLSL
+48 TGDEWQRLSL

-70 NMAQGLIYAVP
+70 NSAQVLIYTIP

-90 DNLFSPEVLIGAGIL
+90 DNLLSPEVLIGAGIL
-105 FLFTSTSGLVS
+105 FLSTSLSGVIS
-116 YLMYKFRVHNQ
+116 FLMYKFRVHNQ

-178 AKIVAVPEAYAE
+178 AKIVAVPEDYAE

-201 QHDVDDLDGLV
+201 LHDEGDLDCLPN
-212 GEELSGRGLAD
+212 EDLSD
-223 GSSSSRTQS
+223 EQSSSFPTPRTRT
-232 MSAKAADNVNTSE
+232 KAIDSSHSNE

-297 IVGEQTV
+297 LVGEQTV
-304 AWWQLGLYAFVI
+304 AWWQFGLYAFVI
-316 LMMLMALVA
+316 LTMLMALVA
-325 LFSVGGALFTFY
+325 LLSVGGALFTFY

-342 RSGDRYIRR
+342 RTGDRYIRR

-401 MSPNKLIVPSVTENE
+401 MSPNKLIVPSVTEDE
-416 AFELSQEVM
+416 AFALSQEVM
-425 PGCDLRSQPYHI
+425 PGCDLRGQDYQT
-437 ISKRFISF
+437 ISKRFITF
-445 WLLTAWAIPF
+445 WLLAGWTLPF
-455 AIFFTIGAVSSHLD
+455 ITFFTIGAVSSHLD
-469 IMLGALA
+469 IMLGSLVVF
-476 AYSAIAL
+476 SAVSL
-483 ILTLRWWRWGIAYD
+483 LLTLRWWRWGIAYD
-497 NKYVYIRRGRIGVDY
+497 SKYVYIRRGRIGIDY
-512 QCFEPYKVQ
+512 QCFEPYKAQ
-521 QVIIKQSVFM
+521 QVIVKQSVFM
-531 KRNKL
+531 KRRKQ
-536 ATIKFVLASGAVT
+536 ATVKFVLASGAVT

-554 EEYVNKLADSVLFE
+554 EDYVNKLADSVLFE